1 MAGLFENIV
10 DTLKVYTTKG
20 GVTLSTEKNVK
31 EGFIYPTK
39 TKKGEIR
46 WRKEATSPKR
56 KYDFTKKAP
65 IPEMDNNRFKFD
77 VDLNQWV
84 YQSRAKD
91 MPPLVK
97 KDDET
102 FKQFVKRKDQRRL
115 SIMEEARNRRVDR
128 VVDAKNKVDDWTTK
142 WLDENLNKYG
152 IKDDKKF
159 LNNLKKLL

>member
-10 DTLKVYTTKG
+10 DTLKVYKTQH

-77 VDLNQWV
+77 VDLNTRGVSV
-84 YQSRAKD
+84 YVS
-91 MPPLVK
+91 
-97 KDDET
+97 DE
-102 FKQFVKRKDQRRL
+102 K
-115 SIMEEARNRRVDR
+115 A
-128 VVDAKNKVDDWTTK
+128 
-142 WLDENLNKYG
+142 
-152 IKDDKKF
+152 
-159 LNNLKKLL
+159 